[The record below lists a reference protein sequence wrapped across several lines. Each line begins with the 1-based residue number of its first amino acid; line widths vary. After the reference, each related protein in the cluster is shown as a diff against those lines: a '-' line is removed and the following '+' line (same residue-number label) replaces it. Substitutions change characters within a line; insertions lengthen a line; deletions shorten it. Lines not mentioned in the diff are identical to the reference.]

1 MSSPKVDVF
10 KTDAQLRIFHIIVGA
25 IMVLTVLTS
34 PSLGLKLFA
43 NRTLHK
49 LLYILVGLL
58 GVGAVVYHSSVLFN
72 KE

>member
-10 KTDAQLRIFHIIVGA
+10 KTDVQLRIFHIIVGA

-49 LLYILVGLL
+49 LLYVLVGLL
-58 GVGAVVYHSSVLFN
+58 GVGAVVYHSSVLLK